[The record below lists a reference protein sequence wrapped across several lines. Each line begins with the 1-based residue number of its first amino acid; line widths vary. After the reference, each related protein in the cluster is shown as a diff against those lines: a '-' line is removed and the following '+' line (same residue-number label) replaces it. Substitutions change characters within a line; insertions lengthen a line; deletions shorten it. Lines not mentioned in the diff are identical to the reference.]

1 MTGTSQMQKTCVGI
15 NALSAHEVVISAGWL
30 LSALLQESNPN
41 WGKNKKYYTSRNTS
55 IYILKAASKIPLHVN
70 DYKC

>member
-41 WGKNKKYYTSRNTS
+41 WGKIKNIILPGIRQYIFKGCIKNTTT
-55 IYILKAASKIPLHVN
+55 HE
-70 DYKC
+70 